1 MTWYILSCFSCV
13 IVLMFGYFDLIV
25 SIDFEDISVA
35 SGKAYYFETV
45 ILVEFCIVMLLFR
58 KGIYL
63 SLSG

>member
-1 MTWYILSCFSCV
+1 
-13 IVLMFGYFDLIV
+13 MFGYFDLIV